1 LNVVEINIFLL
12 KGVIMEEWK
21 QIDGFESYY
30 VSNTGKVYN
39 SLTKRF
45 IGNKKSSKYEY
56 KKVKLS
62 KNGTKKL
69 IDVHRLVAETF
80 IPNPEKLKT
89 VNHING
95 IKTDNRVENLE
106 WCSYSENTRHAIR
119 IGIANIK
126 CGEESSFSKLT
137 EKEVIEI
144 RKSYV
149 PYSKDFNY
157 IKLAEKY
164 GVSERAV
171 RNCVKRNTWKN
182 V

>member
-1 LNVVEINIFLL
+1 
-12 KGVIMEEWK
+12 MEEWK
-21 QIDGFESYY
+21 RVEGFENYY
-30 VSNTGKVYN
+30 VSTTGRVYN
-39 SLTKRF
+39 TATSRF
-45 IGNKKSSKYEY
+45 IGNKRSDNYEY
-56 KKVKLS
+56 RKVKLS
-62 KNGTKKL
+62 KDGVKKF
-69 IDVHRLVAETF
+69 IDVHRLVAEAF
-80 IPNPEKLKT
+80 IPNPFNLRC
-89 VNHING
+89 VNHIDGN
-95 IKTDNRVENLE
+95 KANNCVENLE
-106 WCSYSENTRHAIR
+106 WCSYSENTRHAMR

-149 PYSKDFNY
+149 PYSRDFNY